1 MGAWRGGEVHVGFL
15 LLIGLKG
22 VSGCLNAFVGSLK
35 IIQRCPNLA
44 AFAAAVKIFGFI
56 EHVAHDAVAIGLG
69 AGLAKAVVGRGGAFG
84 VVGVACGL
92 LAMQAFNHHQ
102 LQARGLH
109 AGYKILRVGGK
120 GKRSVAMGADGVHRK
135 AA

>member
-1 MGAWRGGEVHVGFL
+1 MAH
-15 LLIGLKG
+15 
-22 VSGCLNAFVGSLK
+22 NAIATRF
-35 IIQRCPNLA
+35 
-44 AFAAAVKIFGFI
+44 
-56 EHVAHDAVAIGLG
+56 G
-69 AGLAKAVVGRGGAFG
+69 AGLAKAVIGRGGELGVFG
-84 VVGVACGL
+84 VARGL
-92 LAMQAFNHHQ
+92 LAMRAFNHHQ